1 MFFYENKYFD
11 IPINCQLDL
20 FDKVIN
26 QILPQTV
33 YYMDYGETGSLYP
46 LSLFVKIRIWLCTG
60 RKKTDECTLCSCNSI
75 DDEFHYF
82 FNDRKSSNSRDIV
95 KKTTLSSSMN

>member
-26 QILPQTV
+26 PILPQTV
-33 YYMDYGETGSLYP
+33 WYTVYGETGSLYP
-46 LSLFVKIRIWLCTG
+46 LSLFMKIRILLCTG
-60 RKKTDECTLCSCNSI
+60 RKKTDECTYIINVVVIEL
-75 DDEFHYF
+75 
-82 FNDRKSSNSRDIV
+82 
-95 KKTTLSSSMN
+95 TTNFIIFVTIEKVLIPEIL